1 MTSARLLHLSDT
13 HLLGGGALHQG
24 LVDTTA
30 VLRHVLAGLAGVGD
44 LDAVV
49 VSGDVSD
56 DGSAQ
61 SYAAARDLVGGFAA
75 GRGAAVVWAVGNHD
89 VRGPFAE
96 VLLGRAAA
104 PAGEPLDTV
113 HDVAGLRLVALDSS
127 VPGRGYGELR
137 PGQLGRLRE
146 VLAQPAPRGT
156 VVVVHHPP
164 LPAPTVL
171 HEALR
176 LQEPGA
182 LLEVLAGTDVRA
194 VLSGHYHHPY
204 VATAGELALV
214 VAPGVAN
221 RTDVLVAHGRERAVR
236 GSGACLVELGPDG
249 VRATVLSVPAPGDGE
264 ELFVLD
270 EELVAAIAAEA
281 GVPAIAAEAGVPAIA
296 AEAGVPGPAGS

>member
-1 MTSARLLHLSDT
+1 MTAARLLHLSDT

-30 VLRHVLAGLAGVGD
+30 VLRRVLAGLEGLGD

-56 DGSAQ
+56 DGSAE
-61 SYAAARDLVGGFAA
+61 SYRAARDLVGSFAV

-96 VLLGRAAA
+96 VLLGRV
-104 PAGEPLDTV
+104 PSGEPLDTV
-113 HDVAGLRLVALDSS
+113 QDVAGLRVVALDSS
-127 VPGRGYGELR
+127 VPGKGYGELR
-137 PGQLGRLRE
+137 PAQLDRLRE

-176 LQEPGA
+176 LQEPDR
-182 LLEVLAGTDVRA
+182 LLAALAGTDVRV

-204 VATAGELALV
+204 VATAGPLTLV

-221 RTDVLVAHGRERAVR
+221 RTDALVTRGRERAVR
-236 GSGACLVELGPDG
+236 GSGACLVDLAADG
-249 VRATVLSVPAPGDGE
+249 VRTTVLSVPAPGDGE

-270 EELVAAIAAEA
+270 EELVSRIGAEF
-281 GVPAIAAEAGVPAIA
+281 
-296 AEAGVPGPAGS
+296 GVPGAVPPR

>member
-1 MTSARLLHLSDT
+1 MTAARLLHLSDT

-30 VLRHVLAGLAGVGD
+30 VLRRLLASLAGIGP

-56 DGSAQ
+56 DGSPE
-61 SYAAARDLVGGFAA
+61 SYATARDLVGGFAA
-75 GRGAAVVWAVGNHD
+75 QRGAQVVWAVGNHD
-89 VRGPFAE
+89 VRGPFAR
-96 VLLGRAAA
+96 VLLDGAD
-104 PAGEPLDTV
+104 AGGPLDAV
-113 HDVAGLRLVALDSS
+113 HDVGGLRVVVLDSS

-137 PGQLGRLRE
+137 PAQLARLRE
-146 VLAQPAPRGT
+146 VLAAPAPRGS

-176 LQEPGA
+176 LQEPDA
-182 LLEVLAGTDVRA
+182 LLAAVAGTDVRA

-204 VATAGELALV
+204 VATAGGLTLV

-221 RTDVLVAHGRERAVR
+221 RTDVLVPHGLERAVR
-236 GSGACLVELGPDG
+236 GSGACLVEVGPDG
-249 VRATVLSVPAPGDGE
+249 VRATVLTVAAPGDGE

-270 EELVAAIAAEA
+270 EETVARIAAEYGTA
-281 GVPAIAAEAGVPAIA
+281 G
-296 AEAGVPGPAGS
+296 GSA